1 MRRAIASVLLAS
13 LALAGISG
21 CASRREAP
29 AGGAAWVELAPGL
42 RIDRGA
48 RVLEFDGVVA
58 IDCHHPRTPTVYLEL
73 VACSPDTREHESL
86 VVTDVAPSLIHA
98 GLLALGFEAGSPGR
112 VEFDG
117 PGGPR
122 RFAPSG
128 DRLRV
133 EFVVGT
139 AGEARTEEARA
150 WIIDADR
157 AGARLGGAWVFAG
170 SRVVERGG
178 AGVYDADGA
187 GTVIGLA
194 SFGSETVA
202 YEEMISPES
211 SVDEPYWIADPD
223 CVPARGTA
231 VRVRLR
237 SW

>member
-1 MRRAIASVLLAS
+1 MRRAIVSVLLAT
-13 LALAGISG
+13 LAPAGIFG
-21 CASRREAP
+21 CASRCEPP

-42 RIDRGA
+42 RIDRGT

-86 VVTDVAPSLIHA
+86 VVTEVAPSLIHA
-98 GLLALGFEAGSPGR
+98 GLLALGFEAGEVGRIAFDADGR
-112 VEFDG
+112 V
-117 PGGPR
+117 R
-122 RFAPSG
+122 RIPPSG

-133 EFVVGT
+133 EFVVET
-139 AGEARTEEARA
+139 ADGARTDEARA
-150 WIIDADR
+150 WVIDADR
-157 AGARLGGAWVFAG
+157 AGARLEGAWMFAG

-178 AGVYDADGA
+178 RAVYDADGA

-202 YEEMISPES
+202 YGEVISPES
-211 SVDEPYWIADPD
+211 SVDEPLWIADAD
-223 CVPARGTA
+223 RVPARGAA

-237 SW
+237 AW